1 VEDTKMSDMMRI
13 GQNNYIGDFNTG
25 QAERK
30 APANASDEQAAEWQP
45 ADDQV
50 SFQARGGKEKAT
62 PRVREEACADT
73 KSSIE
78 TKAPGKPLDVS
89 SRVPTTLT
97 MDLEMGTFEIHGAGG
112 IFPGF
117 FATGLNSI
125 ESVAAGG
132 IYTMD
137 GEKLA

>member
-1 VEDTKMSDMMRI
+1 MKMSDMMRI
-13 GQNNYIGDFNTG
+13 GQNNYIGDFNAG

-30 APANASDEQAAEWQP
+30 AQVNASDEQAAEWQP

-50 SFQARGGKEKAT
+50 SFHAHGGKEKVS
-62 PRVREEACADT
+62 PRVREEAPADT

-78 TKAPGKPLDVS
+78 TKAPGKPVDAS
-89 SRVPTTLT
+89 TRVPTTLT
-97 MDLEMGTFEIHGAGG
+97 MDLEMGTFEIHGASGT
-112 IFPGF
+112 FPGF

-125 ESVAAGG
+125 ESVASCG